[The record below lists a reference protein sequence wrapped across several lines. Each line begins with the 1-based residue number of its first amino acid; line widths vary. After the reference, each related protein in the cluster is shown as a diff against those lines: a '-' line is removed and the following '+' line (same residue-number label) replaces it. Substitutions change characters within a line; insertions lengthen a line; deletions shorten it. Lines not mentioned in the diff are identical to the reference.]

1 MPQENYKRL
10 INAIR
15 LIAADYSTQVQSL
28 PYFVNVPDEVA
39 LIFDDAYLGF
49 KGSEAEISIPH
60 EARNR
65 WGQSLGDIYEVA
77 RRVIYEVAR
86 RVKRTH
92 SVAPSDGV
100 LFGAV
105 LLTINKP
112 GLLF

>member
-77 RRVIYEVAR
+77 RRV
-86 RVKRTH
+86 KRTH

-100 LFGAV
+100 LFGEV

>member
-65 WGQSLGDIYEVA
+65 WGQSLGTSMKLHVE
-77 RRVIYEVAR
+77 
-86 RVKRTH
+86 
-92 SVAPSDGV
+92 SSAPIPWHR
-100 LFGAV
+100 
-105 LLTINKP
+105 LTVFC
-112 GLLF
+112 LERCF

>member
-1 MPQENYKRL
+1 L
-10 INAIR
+10 GF
-15 LIAADYSTQVQSL
+15 SFSL
-28 PYFVNVPDEVA
+28 PAQF
-39 LIFDDAYLGF
+39 
-49 KGSEAEISIPH
+49 
-60 EARNR
+60 
-65 WGQSLGDIYEVA
+65 GDIRRSVNFFLRYVNC
-77 RRVIYEVAR
+77 RSRLRVIYEVAR

>member
-1 MPQENYKRL
+1 LLWLLQDRETSEN
-10 INAIR
+10 
-15 LIAADYSTQVQSL
+15 
-28 PYFVNVPDEVA
+28 P
-39 LIFDDAYLGF
+39 
-49 KGSEAEISIPH
+49 
-60 EARNR
+60 
-65 WGQSLGDIYEVA
+65 GD
-77 RRVIYEVAR
+77 IYEVAR